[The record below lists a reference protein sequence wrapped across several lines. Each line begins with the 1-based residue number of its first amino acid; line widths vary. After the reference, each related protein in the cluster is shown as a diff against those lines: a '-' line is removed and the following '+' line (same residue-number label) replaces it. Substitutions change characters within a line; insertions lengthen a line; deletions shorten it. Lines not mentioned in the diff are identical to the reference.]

1 VGRSA
6 QPTRFPLKKLAT
18 DFQSSSARVRETCS
32 RYLGDKSFTCISVT
46 RWRITASNSRE
57 RFEDDFDKD
66 HFGGI
71 KTSRRQLIQTYRS
84 ELRAA
89 VGRNTKKGA
98 VMKKATMVA
107 SFASILFLLAV
118 LIVAPAAH
126 ADQANQ
132 ETKVT
137 FSQPVQIPGRVL
149 PAGTYVFVLPDEIND
164 HFQVRIFNADR
175 TMLIATLLTVDA
187 ERSKPADNTVF
198 GFAERGSAQ
207 PEAIVTWFYPGE
219 TSGHEFLY
227 PKQVEK
233 ELASAKQVTV
243 FAGK

>member
-1 VGRSA
+1 
-6 QPTRFPLKKLAT
+6 
-18 DFQSSSARVRETCS
+18 
-32 RYLGDKSFTCISVT
+32 
-46 RWRITASNSRE
+46 
-57 RFEDDFDKD
+57 
-66 HFGGI
+66 
-71 KTSRRQLIQTYRS
+71 
-84 ELRAA
+84 
-89 VGRNTKKGA
+89 
-98 VMKKATMVA
+98 MKKATIVA

-164 HFQVRIFNADR
+164 HFQVRVFNADH
-175 TMLIATLLTVDA
+175 TMLIATLLTASA
-187 ERSKPADNTVF
+187 ERYRPTENTVF
-198 GFAERGSAQ
+198 GFAERGSSQ

-227 PKQVEK
+227 PKQMQQ
-233 ELASAKQVTV
+233 ELASARVVTV
-243 FAGK
+243 VAGK